1 MHTPAQ
7 AATQVARDFITRWQ
21 GSTASELS
29 TAQSFVIEL
38 CDLLGVPRP
47 HATPEQ
53 SYMFERPITL
63 PTATAATAPAGSI
76 ATAAAPSCS
85 KA

>member
-1 MHTPAQ
+1 MHATPPASTTPSA
-7 AATQVARDFITRWQ
+7 AATPSAAHAFITRWQ

-47 HATPEQ
+47 HATDDKAHP
-53 SYMFERPITL
+53 FARPVPL
-63 PTATAATAPAGSI
+63 PPD
-76 ATAAAPSCS
+76 
-85 KA
+85 